1 MTENIKLTRI
11 SDLPNSYLNMPTV
24 DDAAA
29 PYLHA
34 NPYGQSPPVGG
45 MPPPVAQGP
54 KDLQQFQQNQQ
65 HIQNNM
71 LSQPQQHIQN
81 NMLSQ
86 NQQHIQNNMLSQN
99 QQQFQQN
106 PYANQLSADQ
116 IALLQQMPQQSLPS
130 RDIPQ
135 DTTGYTQDARSNTPN
150 YVPPPQRADDYIAK
164 YERDTEAKTVSYEK
178 EKRREREVE
187 NTLDRIQMPI
197 FLFVLYYIF
206 EMPVFTNI
214 FRRFSFLGI
223 YNDLGN
229 LNMNGI
235 LLKSVMFAATFFSFD
250 SAIKY
255 LADL

>member
-1 MTENIKLTRI
+1 MTENIKITRI

-54 KDLQQFQQNQQ
+54 KDSQQFQVPQQFQQ
-65 HIQNNM
+65 
-71 LSQPQQHIQN
+71 P
-81 NMLSQ
+81 
-86 NQQHIQNNMLSQN
+86 
-99 QQQFQQN
+99 QQQFQQQN
-106 PYANQLSADQ
+106 QQPQQFQQTSYSNQLSADQ

-130 RDIPQ
+130 RDIPK

-164 YERDTEAKTVSYEK
+164 YERDTEAKAVSYEK
-178 EKRREREVE
+178 EKKREREVE

>member
-71 LSQPQQHIQN
+71 LSQP
-81 NMLSQ
+81 
-86 NQQHIQNNMLSQN
+86 

-235 LLKSVMFAATFFSFD
+235 LLKSVMFAVTFFSFD